1 MCVSELC
8 SCLHVCGWVVVVRMC
23 HLPCLGFVEVAMS
36 RFWGVLQALKVSLA
50 IDSIVLQILNLGS
63 P

>member
-1 MCVSELC
+1 
-8 SCLHVCGWVVVVRMC
+8 MC
-23 HLPCLGFVEVAMS
+23 HLPCRGFVEVAMS
-36 RFWGVLQALKVSLA
+36 RFLGVLQALKVSLA